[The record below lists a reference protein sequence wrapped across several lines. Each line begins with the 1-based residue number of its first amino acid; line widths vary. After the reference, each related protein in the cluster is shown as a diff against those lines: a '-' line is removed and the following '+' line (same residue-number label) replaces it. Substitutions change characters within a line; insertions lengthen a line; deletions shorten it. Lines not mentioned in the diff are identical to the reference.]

1 MAIYR
6 FKVSFE
12 DHDDI
17 IREIDMLA
25 KHTFLDLHQFIQQNL
40 GYDSD
45 VSSSFYFSND
55 QWRKGKEIAY
65 LPSDDKIIDKVT
77 LMDGAQLNKHIN
89 DPHQKFYYTYNFAR
103 PVDFHVQLIKI
114 LKEEEGKSYPLV
126 SKSIGLPPKAA
137 NQADLANSDGS
148 DLDTEDED
156 QEDFD
161 FLNEMDYSNEDA
173 DDMDLLDDSSSN
185 DGDTPSETSE

>member
-12 DHDDI
+12 NHDDI
-17 IREIDMLA
+17 IREVDMLA
-25 KHTFLDLHQFIQQNL
+25 KHTFLDLHQLIQQDL
-40 GYDSD
+40 GYDSE

-65 LPSDDKIIDKVT
+65 LPSDDKVTDKVI

-103 PVDFHVQLIKI
+103 PIDFHVQLIKI
-114 LKEEEGKSYPLV
+114 LKEEEGKTYPLV
-126 SKSIGLPPKAA
+126 SKSIGLPPKPI
-137 NQADLANSDGS
+137 NQADFADVDVS
-148 DLDTEDED
+148 DLDADED
-156 QEDFD
+156 KPEDFD
-161 FLNEMDYSNEDA
+161 FLNEMEYTSEDTE
-173 DDMDLLDDSSSN
+173 DMDFLDDSNLSGADMPPES
-185 DGDTPSETSE
+185 T